1 MRRSQWADVL
11 ARRLNTDRGR
21 IETLGHRAADAG
33 LVPKTEG
40 SRRYPPELTTGD
52 ALNLLLAVL
61 TDDGLGKVAAQV
73 EHFGSLTDDTGIDLH
88 SALTDL
94 LSHGPA
100 LAGAV
105 TGALILRL
113 DPASVALTAGGHFR
127 RFGPEPPPGA
137 AGKHVVVPGQT
148 LAAIGLE
155 LQGRSPDEADALVAL
170 ARVSGS
176 ATVGQA
182 MHPRPGATR

>member
-1 MRRSQWADVL
+1 MPDLTTADLVNVFL
-11 ARRLNTDRGR
+11 AIAADRG
-21 IETLGHRAADAG
+21 LG
-33 LVPKTEG
+33 
-40 SRRYPPELTTGD
+40 
-52 ALNLLLAVL
+52 
-61 TDDGLGKVAAQV
+61 VAAAGV
-73 EHFGSLTDDTGIDLH
+73 REFGGLTDDTGTTLH
-88 SALTDL
+88 GALTDL
-94 LSHGPA
+94 FGHGPA

-105 TGALILRL
+105 NGSLILRL

-155 LQGRSPDEADALVAL
+155 LQGYSPGEADALVAL
-170 ARVSGS
+170 ARVSAS
-176 ATVGQA
+176 ASVGQA